1 MVEEPERRV
10 RDRPVVVGVDGSAAS
25 LRAAEWAADE
35 ARCRHLG
42 LRLVHVNFWTDA
54 ALAIP
59 GFEDEGRRQSLVLEQ
74 AAAHLAATHPD
85 VDVACASLEPP
96 TGAALVRESAA
107 ATLLVVGSRGLGAV
121 RGLVLGSVSRE
132 CVQHARCSVL
142 VVRGDRR
149 DPPGEGDDDG

>member
-1 MVEEPERRV
+1 MVRASERSG
-10 RDRPVVVGVDGSAAS
+10 RDRPVVVGVDGSSAS
-25 LRAAEWAADE
+25 LRAAEWAAGE
-35 ARCRHLG
+35 ARCRHLR

-54 ALAIP
+54 ALSTP
-59 GFEDEGRRQSLVLEQ
+59 GFEDEARRQSLVLEQ
-74 AAAHLAATHPD
+74 AAARVRASHPD
-85 VDVACASLEPP
+85 VEVECRSLEPP
-96 TGAALVRESAA
+96 TGAALVRESAD

-149 DPPGEGDDDG
+149 DAPGEGDDDG